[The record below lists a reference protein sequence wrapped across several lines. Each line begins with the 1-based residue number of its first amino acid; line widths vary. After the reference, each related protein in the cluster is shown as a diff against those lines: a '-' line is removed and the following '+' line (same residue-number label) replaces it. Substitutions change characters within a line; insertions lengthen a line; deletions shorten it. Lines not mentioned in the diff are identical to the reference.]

1 MGQRDLNP
9 QRHAE
14 FQMSVETQENFR
26 ESSRSLKPVIAVKM
40 NVLEEMLMN
49 CYTSPEF
56 CYHKAIVEV
65 SSRQIKESLEMV
77 MVFFFANW
85 FEVEEV
91 RSAYGSLP
99 RERMETVFALIIS
112 IFTADEDFPHLPHK
126 LRRIGLFIYHQKT
139 LPDWD
144 LFRTSMLR
152 AFSQFMGTPPHT
164 RRFIYP

>member
-1 MGQRDLNP
+1 MGARRKKQLTIETNELEESSRLILTPLSTPLPERFTRAVEIEEGGEEVVLIQPIFSPTPQRCRTPSCVTPRKCSSSFTSTLMGQRDLNP

-14 FQMSVETQENFR
+14 FQMSVEAQENFR

-77 MVFFFANW
+77 MGFFFC
-85 FEVEEV
+85 
-91 RSAYGSLP
+91 
-99 RERMETVFALIIS
+99 
-112 IFTADEDFPHLPHK
+112 K
-126 LRRIGLFIYHQKT
+126 LV
-139 LPDWD
+139 
-144 LFRTSMLR
+144 
-152 AFSQFMGTPPHT
+152 
-164 RRFIYP
+164 